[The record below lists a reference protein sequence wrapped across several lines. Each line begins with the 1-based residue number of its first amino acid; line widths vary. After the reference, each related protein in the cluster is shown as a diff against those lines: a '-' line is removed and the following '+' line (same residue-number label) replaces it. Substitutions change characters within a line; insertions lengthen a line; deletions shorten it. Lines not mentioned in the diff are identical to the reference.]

1 MIHET
6 VVGLD
11 VHADSI
17 TAAILPSKSD
27 TPSCYEASGAGF
39 VLQRLLVYDGF
50 SCEVIAPSLI
60 PRKPGDHRKTDR
72 LDAIMLA
79 RLYRSGHLT
88 VVHVPDEDH
97 EDLRRLLRLRET
109 YHAYCTATMHRI
121 SAILRN
127 HGHVFKQGK
136 STWTKKHR
144 RWLRELRQ
152 SLQGPLQTALATEL
166 EHLEYLETQQTA
178 LDAELERY
186 ASLPLYRKAVEALCC
201 LRGVKTLTALTL
213 LVEIGDVRRFRSPR
227 SLMAYFGLVPSE
239 YSSGSREYRGSITKA
254 GNVHVRR
261 LLVEAA
267 WNNRHNAAAA
277 LILKRR
283 RQGQPPDVVALP
295 SRPSIVWSTSS
306 SGLISAN
313 IVMWPSLPSPENS
326 VASCGQSSWLYLITD
341 QHSPERTASKGE
353 FSFALCGS
361 QPAFLERECSGRT
374 CEDAVRLQ
382 QAEPAHTSLMIVEER
397 SPLGIIFQRT

>member
-1 MIHET
+1 MILET

-17 TAAILPSKSD
+17 TAAILPPKSD
-27 TPSCYEASGAGF
+27 TPEVVKLSGDLMQVRRLFRHLSEEGPVRSCYEASGAGF
-39 VLQRLLVYDGF
+39 VLQRLLAYDGF

-88 VVHVPDEDH
+88 AVHVPDENH
-97 EDLRRLLRLRET
+97 EALRRLLRLRET

-121 SAILRN
+121 SGVLRN

-144 RWLRELRQ
+144 SWLRELHQ

-178 LDAELERY
+178 MDIELERY
-186 ASLPLYRKAVEALCC
+186 ASLPHYRKTVEALCC

-213 LVEIGDVRRFRSPR
+213 VVEIGDVRRFRSPR

-239 YSSGSREYRGSITKA
+239 YSSGTREYRGSITKA

-267 WNNRHNAAAA
+267 WNNRHNAGAA

-283 RQGQPPDVVALP
+283 RQGQPPEVVAIALKAQHRLV
-295 SRPSIVWSTSS
+295 SKFLR
-306 SGLISAN
+306 LDQRKHRH
-313 IVMWPSLPSPENS
+313 
-326 VASCGQSSWLYLITD
+326 VAITAVAR
-341 QHSPERTASKGE
+341 E
-353 FSFALCGS
+353 LCGFVW
-361 QPAFLERECSGRT
+361 AI
-374 CEDAVRLQ
+374 
-382 QAEPAHTSLMIVEER
+382 LMALPEH
-397 SPLGIIFQRT
+397 

>member
-1 MIHET
+1 MMQET

-17 TAAILPSKSD
+17 TAAILPPESD
-27 TPSCYEASGAGF
+27 IPEVLKLSSDRMQVRRLFRRLSEEGPVRSCYEASGAGF
-39 VLQRLLVYDGF
+39 VLQRLLAYDGF
-50 SCEVIAPSLI
+50 ACEVIAPSLI

-88 VVHVPDEDH
+88 SVHVPDENH
-97 EDLRRLLRLRET
+97 EALRRLLRLRET

-121 SAILRN
+121 SGVLRN

-144 RWLRELRQ
+144 SWLRELRQ

-166 EHLEYLETQQTA
+166 EHLEYLETEQTA
-178 LDAELERY
+178 MDTELERY

-239 YSSGSREYRGSITKA
+239 FSSGSREYRGSITKA
-254 GNVHVRR
+254 GNLHVRR

-267 WNNRHNAAAA
+267 WNNRHNAGAA

-283 RQGQPPDVVALP
+283 RLGQPPQVVAIALKAQHRLV
-295 SRPSIVWSTSS
+295 SKFLR
-306 SGLISAN
+306 LDQRKHRH
-313 IVMWPSLPSPENS
+313 
-326 VASCGQSSWLYLITD
+326 VAITAVAR
-341 QHSPERTASKGE
+341 E
-353 FSFALCGS
+353 LCGFVW
-361 QPAFLERECSGRT
+361 AI
-374 CEDAVRLQ
+374 
-382 QAEPAHTSLMIVEER
+382 LMALPEH
-397 SPLGIIFQRT
+397 